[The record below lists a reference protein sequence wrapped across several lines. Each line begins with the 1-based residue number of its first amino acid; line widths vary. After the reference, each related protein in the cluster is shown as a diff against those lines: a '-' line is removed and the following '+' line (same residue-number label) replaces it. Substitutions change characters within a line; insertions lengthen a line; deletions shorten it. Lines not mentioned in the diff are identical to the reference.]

1 MRQPARLLKIAAPSV
16 KRKGRASA
24 EDAKSAPRVGGRT
37 SCASDRR
44 MGYQILT
51 RSPSGRKS
59 LSLVPTEN
67 AW

>member
-1 MRQPARLLKIAAPSV
+1 MRQPAHFQKIAAPSV

-24 EDAKSAPRVGGRT
+24 EDTKSAPRVEGRT
-37 SCASDRR
+37 SCASDRG
-44 MGYQILT
+44 MGHQILT
-51 RSPSGRKS
+51 RSPSGRKC